1 MCRICG
7 GQFIFGGTLR
17 VRPTTLVQIELNGG
31 LTYGPLLTGKSQ
43 FGEGLLSEASTE
55 DEDWTIKTD
64 EYVGVDDLPDVKEP
78 EDVPY

>member
-1 MCRICG
+1 MAYSRIRFEI
-7 GQFIFGGTLR
+7 QNSATM
-17 VRPTTLVQIELNGG
+17 TLVQIELNGG

>member
-1 MCRICG
+1 MKGRGYSFRI
-7 GQFIFGGTLR
+7 LR
-17 VRPTTLVQIELNGG
+17 ARMLFRSANLEKIELNGG